1 MKKYVLLLFAF
12 ILLHS
17 VLKAYSA
24 QSAISYAYK
33 YSMNN
38 TNPLRRVTFYNVNGS
53 PICDANTWY
62 DYEKGSDGSGDDC
75 ANFVSQCL
83 ITGGLDSLMNYSGV
97 VHPDGDNQY
106 NSNIIGTVTTKSNA
120 TIIGVTDNA
129 LQDYLTNS
137 FHAGYIYANADS
149 SIEGGDVVVVPR
161 VQDGVIVTLK
171 DGTVEKHA
179 IFLVSGNCNNGFE
192 FDAHTTDR
200 QNYGFHGSTGS
211 YLYSFFHIYPT
222 VPYVQHVTVV
232 QGSTLIYDAHWDGG
246 DGQAKTL
253 TPATQA
259 ARNPGFVD
267 TGIDTAIT
275 MTITFNE
282 SVKNVI
288 VYFFDQNGNSLNCT
302 AGTGNGYPS
311 ASFGNTAGLNAN
323 GTVWSGTLTTA
334 QIATLQNPAVM
345 HISASN
351 FASACNQLDANPG
364 TQAC

>member
-1 MKKYVLLLFAF
+1 VKKIFLIIFITFSIINAVLGYDAAEAVDYANYW
-12 ILLHS
+12 S
-17 VLKAYSA
+17 TNVQAPSNYKTAYNDT
-24 QSAISYAYK
+24 
-33 YSMNN
+33 NN
-38 TNPLRRVTFYNVNGS
+38 SNHDPDV
-53 PICDANTWY
+53 WY
-62 DYEKGSDGSGDDC
+62 DYEPGSDGTGDDC

-83 ITGGLDSLMNYSGV
+83 ITGGLNSLITYAQKYPPSG
-97 VHPDGDNQY
+97 NQY
-106 NSNIIGTVTTKSNA
+106 IWPDANGNTQIITNA
-120 TIIGVTDNA
+120 TIIDVTNNK
-129 LQDYLTNS
+129 LQDFLTNEY
-137 FHAGYIYANADS
+137 HAAYIYAEADT
-149 SIEGGDVVVVPR
+149 SIMDGDVLVMP
-161 VQDGVIVTLK
+161 Q
-171 DGTVEKHA
+171 GTNMHA
-179 IFLVSGNCNNGFE
+179 VFIASTDDDNLY
-192 FDAHTTDR
+192 FDAHTNDR
-200 QNYGFHGSTGS
+200 QSCTFPKDKGLNSVYAS
-211 YLYSFFHIYPT
+211 YQFSFFHIYPT